1 MDKSEKDR
9 LVQEMNDL
17 SDIRW
22 LSEEQKA
29 NNKSRMIEIAKIL
42 LAEHYGYTK
51 RWDNRYN
58 KEDLD
63 TNQ

>member
-1 MDKSEKDR
+1 MNKSEKDK

-17 SDIRW
+17 SDTRW

-29 NNKSRMIEIAKIL
+29 INKARMIEIAKTL

-51 RWDNRYN
+51 KWDNSYN

-63 TNQ
+63 D